1 MISGQFIAQVEDLKA
16 ELHCLRANHTRH
28 INLMANKLE
37 SLGKAS
43 EADKASEDT
52 EHATQIQAKDAE
64 LQRMTAIHAAA
75 QLQIQELEDELRS
88 NKTLLDDLRRRLLG
102 R

>member
-1 MISGQFIAQVEDLKA
+1 MISGQFIAQFEDLKA
-16 ELHCLRANHTRH
+16 ELLCLRANHTRH
-28 INLMANKLE
+28 INLLANKLD
-37 SLGKAS
+37 SLEMASKAD
-43 EADKASEDT
+43 EAKDT
-52 EHATQIQAKDAE
+52 EHTTQIQAKDAE